1 MAYMNLTTNDQIRA
15 LLTIE
20 DDELPDE
27 VLDAYGFED
36 ELADALD
43 VAVPTWSAIV
53 ASTEPADER
62 KQRRL
67 RLFAKYFCAGT
78 IARMAQVFMLKSKT
92 DGSNKADR
100 SDKDG
105 WEFISLA
112 LLNKA
117 QGYILLITDEL
128 GTTPAARV
136 FSVIARVIPDRD
148 VITTPRATVN
158 AT

>member
-1 MAYMNLTTNDQIRA
+1 MAYHDLTTNDQIRA

-27 VLDAYGFED
+27 ILDAYGFED
-36 ELADALD
+36 DLADALD
-43 VAVPTWSAIV
+43 VAVPTWPAIV
-53 ASTEPADER
+53 ASLEPADAR

-78 IARMAQVFMLKSKT
+78 IAGMAQVFMLKSKT

-105 WEFISLA
+105 WEFIALA

-117 QGYILLITDEL
+117 QGYIALITDEL
-128 GTTPAARV
+128 GTTPVTPV
-136 FSVIARVIPDRD
+136 FSMIARVVPDRD
-148 VITTPRATVN
+148 VITTPRAVGN
-158 AT
+158 AS